1 MAISA
6 PGVGS
11 GLDIKGIVSQ
21 LMELEKKPLTQL
33 TTQATGFQAKLS
45 AFGQL
50 KSQMAN
56 LQDQAAKLA
65 NPVNWDGLSF
75 SSSNTAA
82 VSGSVNTATAQAS
95 SFSVQVSQL
104 AQAQAA
110 ATSVFAEGKT
120 FGAGQLTIDLGSWSG
135 NSFTAGSAAAV
146 NIDITA
152 GDDLADVVAKINA
165 SGAGVSATVLKDAS
179 GERMVLKSD
188 ATGVA
193 SAFRLRSSGAS
204 DLEDLRYN
212 QAVAGAGM
220 NRTQEALNTLATV
233 NGVSVTSTN
242 NTLTNAVPGVTLNFL
257 QVTSGAVNVKV
268 AQDTATL
275 RGNITGLVQSY
286 NALSAA
292 LREMTKYEPGTDT
305 AGTLQGDST
314 ATGLQGALRRLFS
327 DRGPASSSFGRLSDM
342 GLAFQLDGS
351 LKVDEAKLT
360 KALESPQE
368 LEDFFS
374 NAAGGLAVRIE
385 AFSKGMLGA
394 SGGVASRYTAI
405 QNAIQRNTK
414 DQARLSD
421 KIERT
426 EARLLAQYSRLD
438 GTMASLNALS
448 SYVNQQITSWNSQKS
463 N

>member
-6 PGVGS
+6 PGIGS

-33 TTQATGFQAKLS
+33 TTQATGYQAKLS

-65 NPVNWDGLSF
+65 KPANWDGLSF

-82 VSGSVNTATAQAS
+82 VSGSVNTTTAQAT

-110 ATSVFAEGKT
+110 ASNVFTAGKT
-120 FGAGQLTIDLGSWSG
+120 FGAGQLTIDLGTWSG
-135 NSFTAGSAAAV
+135 SSFTAGSAAAV
-146 NIDITA
+146 NVNIAA
-152 GDDLADVVAKINA
+152 GDDLTDVVAKINA
-165 SGAGVSATVLKDAS
+165 SNAGVSATVLKDAS
-179 GERMVLKSD
+179 GERMILKSD

-193 SAFRLRSSGAS
+193 SAFRLRSTGAS

-212 QAVAGAGM
+212 PAVAGAGM
-220 NRTQEALNTLATV
+220 TRTQEALNTQATV
-233 NGVSVTSTN
+233 NGVAVTSTN
-242 NTLTNAVPGVTLNFL
+242 NTLTDAVPGVTLNFL
-257 QVTSGAVNVKV
+257 QVTTGAVNVKV
-268 AQDTATL
+268 AQDTASIKS
-275 RGNITGLVQSY
+275 NITALVQSY
-286 NALSAA
+286 NALSSA

-342 GLAFQLDGS
+342 GVAFQLDGT
-351 LKVDEAKLT
+351 LKIDETKLS

-385 AFSKGMLGA
+385 SFSKGMLSA

-414 DQARLSD
+414 DQERMND

-438 GTMASLNALS
+438 GTIASLNSLNA
-448 SYVNQQITSWNSQKS
+448 YVTQQITTWNSQKS